1 MPKNAFTT
9 MVVPPVKF
17 GPPEGVYQCVT
28 PGVYF
33 YVFYKSLPAS
43 AVTNFPKVESF
54 ERFKKNREKVNIQ
67 KLMYGSLIVDEE
79 VYQKFEGSL
88 VPAGTAGIL
97 FPIEKIPEDYLNLSI
112 VLQLQCQLGNKY
124 TVTTQ
129 TADEGEGLP
138 YNCYYKSLPDIV
150 ISGPEKI
157 VSVDVQRDEEEEE
170 EEEEEGLWDFNRER
184 GVGGFNQLYAEAFN
198 VIITKCVNQF
208 KDGSL
213 TDLTE
218 VSVYCILLTNGCKEG
233 YLALLSVDF
242 QNRRCKVTVDR
253 NVYKA
258 TDCFNIAFN
267 LH

>member
-1 MPKNAFTT
+1 

-43 AVTNFPKVESF
+43 AVTRFPRN
-54 ERFKKNREKVNIQ
+54 ERFKKFKKNREKVNIQ

-79 VYQKFEGSL
+79 VYPKFEGSL
-88 VPAGTAGIL
+88 VPEGTAGIM

-112 VLQLQCQLGNKY
+112 VLQLQLQLGEEY
-124 TVTTQ
+124 TVTTP
-129 TADEGEGLP
+129 ADEGQVLP
-138 YNCYYKSLPDIV
+138 FNCYFKSRPDIV
-150 ISGPEKI
+150 ISGPEKVMSI
-157 VSVDVQRDEEEEE
+157 VNVHDEEVAEEQ
-170 EEEEEGLWDFNRER
+170 GLWVAELKRER
-184 GVGGFNQLYAEAFN
+184 GLMGFDQLYAEAFN
-198 VIITKCVNQF
+198 VIITKCANQF
-208 KDGSL
+208 KAGSL

-218 VSVYCILLTNGCKEG
+218 VSVYCILLTSGCKKG
-233 YLALLSVDF
+233 RLALLSVDF
-242 QNRRCKVTVDR
+242 QTRLCQVTVDP
-253 NVYKA
+253 NVYEA